1 MKKKKAKYI
10 AIVAAVLTV
19 AAICGGICAW
29 KIHKKNTMIHQQNY
43 VASRLIEQGEYE
55 QGRILSAQTEQMKP
69 NTVSERL
76 LVLAAGFQTDYEVG
90 IIYADKYLESGED
103 KVISS
108 AKAVYQEALDAME
121 EEADWSAE
129 SYLAQVEEVRQE
141 LLPLLLQVQ
150 NSISVKKNDDS
161 ILAIVDLMS
170 GRGNSSIETLLEK
183 DNSLMSQKA
192 QIAYAIQ
199 TNDYRKAYEKA
210 EALYLES
217 GTFENRAALA
227 NLAAV
232 QGINLME
239 DEQTVR
245 LQNQQAE
252 LRAELHEL
260 EEQYAQET
268 RSSKISRL
276 IQRMET
282 VQNRI
287 EELQQEINAIPGLK
301 AINFMETTT
310 PVTERNTVAYKIEL
324 AHLYYQAGQNDKA
337 KELLTGIITADRTD
351 AEPVS
356 LMLSDFLR
364 TYTDKDDQTGRLP
377 YVYVESDNIE
387 VLWNRIAQTLGFVEN
402 PYQYG
407 EKSFYSFVLNIL
419 DELYNGLIIRSI
431 DATNFPT
438 VRMTVNVSM
447 ELEHVLTKQNFSL
460 VEMGKELEDFELLNI
475 EELQDTQAMSVVL
488 VVDRSG
494 SMAGTPMEDTKQAV
508 TNFVKTIDESISVGL
523 VAFDSSA
530 QLVQAITENKSSV
543 LQGIASLE
551 ASGGTDI
558 YSGLKLAGQTLEP
571 RSGRRVIILLS
582 DGEDGNAAMI
592 DEVLDELVHKD
603 IYVYTIGFGGA
614 DTEYLSYIA
623 RKCGGKFIQAD
634 SSSMLGEIYSSIGEY
649 MTNDYVIEFNVVTE
663 PEKFTRTIKIM
674 TDINDAFAEREYHV
688 GVPYDEIEAEQDRTP
703 LADYFQQIG
712 GSLMETE

>member
-10 AIVAAVLTV
+10 AIVAAVLAV

-29 KIHKKNTMIHQQNY
+29 KIHKKNAMIHQQNY

-108 AKAVYQEALDAME
+108 AKAVYQEALDAMD

-161 ILAIVDLMS
+161 ILTIVDLMS

-232 QGINLME
+232 QGINLTE

-287 EELQQEINAIPGLK
+287 EELQQEINAIPSLK

-324 AHLYYQAGQNDKA
+324 AHLYYQAGQSDKA

-356 LMLSDFLR
+356 LMLSDFLK

-377 YVYVESDNIE
+377 YMYVESDNIE

-494 SMAGTPMEDTKQAV
+494 SMAGTSMEDTKQAV

-592 DEVLDELVHKD
+592 DEVLDELVRKD

>member
-1 MKKKKAKYI
+1 MKKKTKYI
-10 AIVAAVLTV
+10 GIAAAVLTV
-19 AAICGGICAW
+19 AAVCGGICAW
-29 KIHKKNTMIHQQNY
+29 RVHKKNEMIRQQNY
-43 VASRLIEQGEYE
+43 VASKMIEMEEYE
-55 QGRILSAQTEQMKP
+55 QGRILAAQTEQMES
-69 NTVSERL
+69 NAVSERL

-90 IIYADKYLESGED
+90 IHYADQFPDLEGD
-103 KVISS
+103 KIVSS
-108 AKAVYQEALDAME
+108 AKTIYQEALNAME

-129 SYLAQVEEVRQE
+129 NYLAQVEEVRQE

-170 GRGNSSIETLLEK
+170 GGGNPSIEMLLEQ
-183 DNSLMSQKA
+183 DNSLISRKA
-192 QIAYAIQ
+192 QIAYAVQ
-199 TNDYRKAYEKA
+199 TNDYGKAYEKA

-232 QGINLME
+232 QGIYPTEDAQAVRLQ
-239 DEQTVR
+239 DEQT
-245 LQNQQAE
+245 E
-252 LRAELHEL
+252 LREELREL

-276 IQRMET
+276 MQRMET
-282 VQNRI
+282 VQSRI
-287 EELQQEINAIPGLK
+287 EELQQDIDAIPSLK
-301 AINFMETTT
+301 AINFMETAT

-324 AHLYYQAGQNDKA
+324 AHLYYQAGRSDKA
-337 KELLTGIITADRTD
+337 KELLTDVITADRSD

-364 TYTDKDDQTGRLP
+364 VYADEEDQTGRLS
-377 YVYVESDNIE
+377 YMYVESNNME
-387 VLWNRIAQTLGFVEN
+387 TLWNRVAHMLGFVEN
-402 PYQYG
+402 SYPYG
-407 EKSFYSFVLNIL
+407 EKSFYSFVLGVL

-438 VRMTVNVSM
+438 VRVTVNVSM

-460 VEMGKELEDFELLNI
+460 VEMGKDLEDFALLNI

-494 SMAGTPMEDTKQAV
+494 SMAGTAMEDTRQAV
-508 TNFVKTIDESISVGL
+508 TNFVRTIDETISVGL

-530 QLVQAITENKSSV
+530 QLIQAVTENKSTV

-551 ASGGTDI
+551 ANGGTDI
-558 YSGLKLAGQTLEP
+558 CSGLKLGGQMLES

-592 DEVLDELVHKD
+592 DEVLDELVRKD

-623 RKCGGKFIQAD
+623 RKCRGKFIQAD
-634 SSSMLGEIYSSIGEY
+634 SSSMLGEIYSSVGEY

-663 PEKFTRTIKIM
+663 PEKFTRRIRIM
-674 TDINDAFAEREYHV
+674 TDMNDAFAEQEYHI
-688 GVPYDEIEAEQDRTP
+688 GVSYEEIEAEQDRTP
-703 LADYFQQIG
+703 LADYFQQVG
-712 GSLMETE
+712 GSLMEAE